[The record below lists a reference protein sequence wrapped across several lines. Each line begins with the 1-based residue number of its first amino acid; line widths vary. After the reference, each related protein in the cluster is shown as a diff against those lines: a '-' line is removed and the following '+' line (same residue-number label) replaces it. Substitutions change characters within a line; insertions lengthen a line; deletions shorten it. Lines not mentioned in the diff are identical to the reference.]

1 MASKR
6 SSHIEPI
13 VTIDSRVLP
22 VGIVGIDGAGAVVS
36 WNPAAE
42 EILGWRSDEVV
53 GRPPPVEFPAEGIEQ
68 NVTLQRKDGSGADV
82 QVKNLGTFVI
92 ICDLGTHREESRF
105 RELLELAP
113 DAIIEID
120 PDGRIVLL
128 NEATQ
133 TLFGYERNELLGQPV
148 EILIPGELRAE
159 HRGFRKDYAKRPAT
173 RPMGSGLSLEGL
185 RKDGARIPVEI
196 SLSPKRSKG
205 GVRVTAIIRD
215 VRERRRAEE
224 KLLAVQAR
232 YTEELAA
239 KNRELEAR
247 NAEVERA
254 NSLKSEFLS
263 GMSHELRTPL
273 HTIIGFAEL
282 LAEKIEG
289 PLTEKQ
295 ERFVGHV
302 IKDSQHLLA
311 LINDVLDLSKIESG
325 RLELYRENFNLG
337 DALQETLASIRLR
350 AESKSVRLETHL
362 AGPSEIFADRLRLRQ
377 ILYNLL
383 SNAVKFTPG
392 GGRVWVDARPTG
404 EAMEITVGDSGV
416 GIPPEEHEAVF
427 DKFYQVGQRQAKG
440 HEGTG
445 LGLAI
450 TRRLVQEHGGTITLE
465 SEVGQGSRFK
475 FTIPV

>member
-215 VRERRRAEE
+215 VRERLRLTGFEE
-224 KLLAVQAR
+224 FDDTRQTGSNV
-232 YTEELAA
+232 
-239 KNRELEAR
+239 
-247 NAEVERA
+247 
-254 NSLKSEFLS
+254 
-263 GMSHELRTPL
+263 
-273 HTIIGFAEL
+273 
-282 LAEKIEG
+282 
-289 PLTEKQ
+289 
-295 ERFVGHV
+295 
-302 IKDSQHLLA
+302 
-311 LINDVLDLSKIESG
+311 
-325 RLELYRENFNLG
+325 
-337 DALQETLASIRLR
+337 
-350 AESKSVRLETHL
+350 
-362 AGPSEIFADRLRLRQ
+362 GPSHTTGVEGTHGQLSTGLADRLR
-377 ILYNLL
+377 
-383 SNAVKFTPG
+383 G
-392 GGRVWVDARPTG
+392 DDADGVAGFAETSR
-404 EAMEITVGDSGV
+404 SGV
-416 GIPPEEHEAVF
+416 EAVT
-427 DKFYQVGQRQAKG
+427 QGTQTGCAAALQR
-440 HEGTG
+440 
-445 LGLAI
+445 
-450 TRRLVQEHGGTITLE
+450 
-465 SEVGQGSRFK
+465 
-475 FTIPV
+475 